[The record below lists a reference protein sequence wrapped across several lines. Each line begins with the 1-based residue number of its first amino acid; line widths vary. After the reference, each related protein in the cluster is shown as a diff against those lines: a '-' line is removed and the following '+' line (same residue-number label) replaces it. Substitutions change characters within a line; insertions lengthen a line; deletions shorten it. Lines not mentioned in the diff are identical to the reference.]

1 MSNVFLNLILI
12 TNYGAYGAIISTL
25 VSESIVV
32 LYLIFSIKKFF
43 NVTTMLF
50 SKFYKYAIG
59 SFIMFAV
66 TRVFEDVL
74 PTTFFAVILEIIVG
88 ITTYLNNTTLAKSR
102 YLEKLEKFFY

>member
-1 MSNVFLNLILI
+1 
-12 TNYGAYGAIISTL
+12 
-25 VSESIVV
+25 
-32 LYLIFSIKKFF
+32 
-43 NVTTMLF
+43 
-50 SKFYKYAIG
+50 
-59 SFIMFAV
+59 MFAV